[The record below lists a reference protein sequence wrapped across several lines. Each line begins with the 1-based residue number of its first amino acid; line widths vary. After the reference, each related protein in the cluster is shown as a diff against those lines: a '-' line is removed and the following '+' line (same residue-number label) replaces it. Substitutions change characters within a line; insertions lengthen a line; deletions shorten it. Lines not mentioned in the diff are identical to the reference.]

1 MKKLL
6 KSFVVFAISLYFGT
20 LIIDNVTFVKGYQ
33 TLLWTALFL
42 TIGNFLIKPIIK
54 FLLLPINAITLGLF
68 RFASGLLTIWLL
80 AFLIGD
86 VQFSLFNFP
95 QTIILSQ
102 TIPSFQ
108 LTEIWSLLPFSVIIL
123 IISNIFN
130 WFLT

>member
-6 KSFVVFAISLYFGT
+6 KSFVVFAISLYFGA
-20 LIIDNVTFVKGYQ
+20 LIVDNVTFAKGYQ

-80 AFLIGD
+80 TFLIGD
-86 VQFSLFNFP
+86 VQFSSFNSP
-95 QTIILSQ
+95 QITILSQ
-102 TIPSFQ
+102 TIPSFK

-123 IISNIFN
+123 VISNILN

>member
-1 MKKLL
+1 MKRLL

-20 LIIDNVTFVKGYQ
+20 LIVDNVTFLGGYQ
-33 TLLWTALFL
+33 ALLWTALFL
-42 TIGNFLIKPIIK
+42 TAGNFLIKPIIK

-68 RFASGLLTIWLL
+68 RFASGLLTIWLVT
-80 AFLIGD
+80 FLIGD
-86 VQFSLFNFP
+86 LQFSPFNFP
-95 QTIILSQ
+95 KTTILSQ

-123 IISNIFN
+123 TISNILS